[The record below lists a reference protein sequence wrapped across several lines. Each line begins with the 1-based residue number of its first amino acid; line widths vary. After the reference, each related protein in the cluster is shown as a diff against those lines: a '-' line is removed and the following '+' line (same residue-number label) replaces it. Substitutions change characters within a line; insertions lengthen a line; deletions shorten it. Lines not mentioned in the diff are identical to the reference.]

1 MIQRIS
7 YAFRETIASFRR
19 NVTLSVAAVITSAV
33 SLLLVGATFLM
44 QRAFD
49 NLLVQWRGD
58 VGMIVFVRPDVTP
71 EALKFVEQNLKSQ
84 PNIIDVPKLTYL
96 DKAGSFEEAKRVF
109 AGDATTLS
117 LLSIET
123 IPSQFKVVPKTTDP
137 ELVRS
142 LADQYRTLPG
152 VAGVSLA
159 EDEFDVISTLSGFVR
174 TVTIA
179 MSLVLLAVA
188 VILIWN
194 TIRTAI
200 FARRREIEVMKLV
213 GATDWFIRVPFIL
226 EGLIQGLVGAMV
238 SCVGLW
244 TLNSAWTS
252 GVAGFKAGTGVSS
265 LVVPDSYLNGVM
277 IALLIIGATAGG
289 VGSGVA
295 SSKFLD
301 V

>member
-19 NVTLSVAAVITSAV
+19 NVTLSVAAIITSAV

-84 PNIIDVPKLTYL
+84 PNIIDVDKILYL

-109 AGDATTLS
+109 AGDTTTLS
-117 LLSIET
+117 LLSIDT

-142 LADQYRTLPG
+142 LAEQYRTLPG

-238 SCVGLW
+238 SCVGIW

>member
-19 NVTLSVAAVITSAV
+19 NVTLSVAAIITSAV

-109 AGDATTLS
+109 AGDSTTLS

-142 LADQYRTLPG
+142 LAEQYRTLPG

-277 IALLIIGATAGG
+277 IARLIIGATAGG

>member
-1 MIQRIS
+1 MIQRLS

-19 NVTLSVAAVITSAV
+19 NMTLSVAAVITSAV
-33 SLLLVGATFLM
+33 SLLLVGTTFLI

-58 VGMIVFVRPDVTP
+58 VGMIVFVRPDVQP
-71 EALKFVEQNLKSQ
+71 EALQFIEQNLKAQ
-84 PNIIDVPKLTYL
+84 PNVIDVKKLEYL
-96 DKAGSFEEAKRVF
+96 NKEQSYEEAKRVF
-109 AGDATTLS
+109 AGDPTTLS
-117 LLSIET
+117 LLSIDT

-142 LADQYRTLPG
+142 LANQYRSLPG

-174 TVTIA
+174 TVTIG

-213 GATDWFIRVPFIL
+213 GATDWFIRIPFIL
-226 EGLIQGLVGAMV
+226 EGLIQGVLGAVV
-238 SCVGLW
+238 SCGGLW
-244 TLNSAWTS
+244 ALNKTWTS

-265 LVVPDSYLNGVM
+265 LVVPGSYVSGVM
-277 IALLIIGATAGG
+277 ISLLLIGAVAGG

>member
-1 MIQRIS
+1 
-7 YAFRETIASFRR
+7 
-19 NVTLSVAAVITSAV
+19 
-33 SLLLVGATFLM
+33 M

-109 AGDATTLS
+109 AGDSTTLS

-226 EGLIQGLVGAMV
+226 EGLIQGLVGAIF

-252 GVAGFKAGTGVSS
+252 GVAGFKSGTGVSS

>member
-1 MIQRIS
+1 MIQRLS
-7 YAFRETIASFRR
+7 YAIRETIASFRR

-33 SLLLVGATFLM
+33 SLLLVGTTFLI

-58 VGMIVFVRPDVTP
+58 VGMIVFVRPDVAP
-71 EALKFVEQNLKSQ
+71 DALTLIEQNLKSQ
-84 PNIIDVPKLTYL
+84 PNVIDVDKVEYL
-96 DKAGSFEEAKRVF
+96 DKTASYEEAKRVF
-109 AGDATTLS
+109 AGDPTTLS
-117 LLSIET
+117 LLSVET

-174 TVTIA
+174 TVTIG

-226 EGLIQGLVGAMV
+226 EGLIQGLVGAVV
-238 SCVGLW
+238 SCGGLW
-244 TLNSAWTS
+244 ALNSAWTS
-252 GVAGFKAGTGVSS
+252 GVVGFKPGTGVSS
-265 LVVPDSYLNGVM
+265 LVVPGSYVNGVM
-277 IALLIIGATAGG
+277 IVLLIIGAVAGG

>member
-19 NVTLSVAAVITSAV
+19 NVTLSVAAIITSAV

-58 VGMIVFVRPDVTP
+58 VGMIVFVSPDVTP

-84 PNIIDVPKLTYL
+84 PNIIDVPKLKYL

-142 LADQYRTLPG
+142 IADQYRTLPG

-213 GATDWFIRVPFIL
+213 GATYWFIRVPFIL
-226 EGLIQGLVGAMV
+226 EGLIQGLLGSIF

>member
-1 MIQRIS
+1 
-7 YAFRETIASFRR
+7 
-19 NVTLSVAAVITSAV
+19 
-33 SLLLVGATFLM
+33 
-44 QRAFD
+44 
-49 NLLVQWRGD
+49 
-58 VGMIVFVRPDVTP
+58 
-71 EALKFVEQNLKSQ
+71 
-84 PNIIDVPKLTYL
+84 
-96 DKAGSFEEAKRVF
+96 
-109 AGDATTLS
+109 
-117 LLSIET
+117 
-123 IPSQFKVVPKTTDP
+123 
-137 ELVRS
+137 
-142 LADQYRTLPG
+142 
-152 VAGVSLA
+152 VSLA

-226 EGLIQGLVGAMV
+226 EGLIQGLVGAII

>member
-1 MIQRIS
+1 M
-7 YAFRETIASFRR
+7 
-19 NVTLSVAAVITSAV
+19 TLSAAAVITSAV

-71 EALKFVEQNLKSQ
+71 EALAFIEQNLKSQ
-84 PNIIDVPKLTYL
+84 PNVIDVEKISYL
-96 DKAGSFEEAKRVF
+96 DKAQSYEEAKRVF
-109 AGDATTLS
+109 AGDDTTLS
-117 LLSIET
+117 LLSVET

-142 LADQYRTLPG
+142 LAGQYRSLPG

-159 EDEFDVISTLSGFVR
+159 EDEFDVISTLSSFVR
-174 TVTIA
+174 VVTIA

-226 EGLIQGLVGAMV
+226 EGLIQGLLGALV
-238 SCVGLW
+238 SCGGLW
-244 TLNSAWTS
+244 VLNSAWTS
-252 GVAGFKAGTGVSS
+252 GVAGFKAGTGVSA

-277 IALLIIGATAGG
+277 IALLVIGATAGG

>member
-19 NVTLSVAAVITSAV
+19 NVTLSVAAIITSAV

-84 PNIIDVPKLTYL
+84 PNIIDVDKILYL

-109 AGDATTLS
+109 AGDTTTLS
-117 LLSIET
+117 LLSIDT

-142 LADQYRTLPG
+142 LAEQYRTLPG

-238 SCVGLW
+238 SCVGIW

-289 VGSGVA
+289 MGSGVA